1 MKILYKGFVYESVYQ
16 TDMFMSDDD
25 AKKKYAEH
33 LDDQAIAG
41 IADNGSDDIEDD
53 LKNTNV
59 SVGALL
65 KKWDLKGYPVDSDYI
80 FEEAGGYFIIRN
92 REVFPV
98 EKLINDVEDY
108 YREFPEFANL
118 ERRMSDEFW
127 KFPETLY
134 HATPC
139 ENKEEILKNGLLP
152 GWGTGLSNRNSHGV
166 FTSTE
171 LDGYIDS
178 YGNCKFAI
186 DTMRMKQAGDM
197 PLMQKEPEV
206 FEYLVSQ
213 AIGHRYGVNVDRW
226 VDSGGG
232 MDHNTWIM
240 DGGVSP
246 EYLKLEVDGD
256 EED

>member
-16 TDMFMSDDD
+16 TDMFLSDDE
-25 AKKKYAEH
+25 AKKKYQEE
-33 LDDQAIAG
+33 LEDKEIAA
-41 IADNGSDDIEDD
+41 IADNGSDDIEED
-53 LKNTNV
+53 LANTNV
-59 SVGALL
+59 NVGILL
-65 KKWDLKGYPVDSDYI
+65 KKWNLKGRQVGADYV

-98 EKLINDVEDY
+98 EKLISDVESY
-108 YREFPEFANL
+108 YNEFPEFANL
-118 ERRMSDEFW
+118 EKSLSDDFW
-127 KFPETLY
+127 KYPETLY

-139 ENKEEILKNGLLP
+139 ENKEEILKNGLLA

-171 LDGYIDS
+171 IDGYIDS
-178 YGNCKFAI
+178 YGDCKFAI
-186 DTMRMKQAGDM
+186 DTHKMKQAGEM

-206 FEYLVSQ
+206 FEYIVSQ
-213 AIGHRYGVNVDRW
+213 AIGSKYGISVDRW

-232 MDHNTWIM
+232 MDHATWIV
-240 DGGVSP
+240 DGNISP
-246 EYLKLEVDGD
+246 EYLTLQVDGT